1 MRNFATDFHAKKNKT
16 IVDMNIAELYNIF
29 TSHPTVT
36 TDSRECPE
44 GSIFFALKG
53 ASFNGNAFAAKALEQ
68 GCAYAVVDEAQYAV
82 QGDSRY
88 ILTDNCLDT
97 LQQLTLEFHKC
108 DHQFWKRMEDPAGGS
123 QPEIPEDLLDD
134 ASTPPD
140 ANAGDPETKS
150 ESVGS
155 YSRTLT
161 TGGEAAKS
169 VLDAVSTSKQMLA
182 NLCNEYLAHTGLLY
196 RGGDCKCTLPTL

>member
-1 MRNFATDFHAKKNKT
+1 MTYADYTYYAGIYMGSVSEEDFPRLAVRASSFLDYYTQNRAKDN
-16 IVDMNIAELYNIF
+16 AELDA
-29 TSHPTVT
+29 VKM
-36 TDSRECPE
+36 CCC
-44 GSIFFALKG
+44 AL
-53 ASFNGNAFAAKALEQ
+53 
-68 GCAYAVVDEAQYAV
+68 VDQYA
-82 QGDSRY
+82 
-88 ILTDNCLDT
+88 LLDT
-97 LQQLTLEFHKC
+97 AQKAATKSL
-108 DHQFWKRMEDPAGGS
+108 
-123 QPEIPEDLLDD
+123 
-134 ASTPPD
+134 